1 MWFLFACPENCR
13 EILLDAWNRSKSQ
26 ENAERVF
33 CLTADRVRRYE
44 GSWHLERVNLF
55 PRYVICDS
63 DDPER
68 LKDKLL
74 SLADRLKINTD
85 GATITVT
92 ETDQSFLERL
102 YKGSESF
109 QMSRGVICNG
119 VTHVQEGP
127 LQGWEQ
133 NIRKIDRH
141 KRIAFLKSPDETS
154 ELVAKVGLEITE
166 KT

>member
-1 MWFLFACPENCR
+1 
-13 EILLDAWNRSKSQ
+13 
-26 ENAERVF
+26 
-33 CLTADRVRRYE
+33 
-44 GSWHLERVNLF
+44 
-55 PRYVICDS
+55 
-63 DDPER
+63 
-68 LKDKLL
+68 
-74 SLADRLKINTD
+74 
-85 GATITVT
+85 
-92 ETDQSFLERL
+92 
-102 YKGSESF
+102 
-109 QMSRGVICNG
+109 MSRGVICNG